1 MPDSIW
7 SAIGQEDQLGHQLDG
22 VARRPVLAGLLVVL
36 LVEAA
41 DQLLE
46 DRAHRMVV
54 EARQLHRAVAV
65 QDRVRAE
72 VDRRVEELLDQ
83 RAERVGLRE
92 PRDLVAELEVL
103 EDVLHVRREAVEV
116 GLEVGLELLLAC
128 PGSQVAQRELRG
140 VVEGLAGRLRAA
152 PRPGW

>member
-7 SAIGQEDQLGHQLDG
+7 SAIGRKIEVRHQLDG

-46 DRAHRMVV
+46 DRAHRVVV
-54 EARQLHRAVAV
+54 EAGGLRAVAV
-65 QDRVRAE
+65 E
-72 VDRRVEELLDQ
+72 HGL
-83 RAERVGLRE
+83 GLRLMSGSRNFSISVPSASALRE
-92 PRDLVAELEVL
+92 SRDLVAELEVV

-116 GLEVGLELLLAC
+116 GLEVGLELLLAGAG
-128 PGSQVAQRELRG
+128 PQVAQRELRG
-140 VVEGLAGRLRAA
+140 VVEGLAGGLRGG
-152 PRPGW
+152 PGPGW